1 MKFSEKIK
9 NIIQERHLL
18 KHPFYQDWMEGRLSL
33 NQLRNYA
40 CQYYWHVAAFPR
52 YLSATHSLCDSIEE
66 RRLLLE
72 NLVDEE
78 GLKEGCEDHPELWL
92 RFVEGLGVS
101 RKQLFSLKEMQPQA
115 AIRSLIHGFMLSSKT
130 SYPEGL
136 AALYTYE
143 SQVPE
148 VAESKIEGL
157 KKHYSIDEKRT
168 LSFFSVHKEA
178 DKVHREVCERQLD
191 RLTEDNQVSLP
202 QVVRKILRLL
212 WNFLSDMHASR
223 VQIGDVFSTGIKV

>member
-9 NIIQERHLL
+9 NLIQERHLL
-18 KHPFYQDWMEGRLSL
+18 KHPFYQDWMEGCLSL
-33 NQLRNYA
+33 QQLQNYA

-52 YLSATHSLCDSIEE
+52 YLSATHSLCESIEE
-66 RRLLLE
+66 RKLLLE

-78 GLKEGCEDHPELWL
+78 GLQKGFDDHPELWL

-101 RKQLFSLKEMQPQA
+101 REELFSMKERQA
-115 AIRSLIHGFMLSSKT
+115 GKAIQDLIKGFMTFSRA

-148 VAESKIEGL
+148 VAESKIKGL
-157 KKHYSIDEKRT
+157 KERYSIKDKKT
-168 LSFFSVHKEA
+168 LSFFSVHQEA
-178 DKVHREVCERQLD
+178 DKLHREVCEAQLD
-191 RLTEDNQVSLP
+191 RLKDKEKMNLP
-202 QVVRKILRLL
+202 RVVKKISELL
-212 WNFLSDMHASR
+212 WNFLSEAHAFRNFQTQRS
-223 VQIGDVFSTGIKV
+223 F